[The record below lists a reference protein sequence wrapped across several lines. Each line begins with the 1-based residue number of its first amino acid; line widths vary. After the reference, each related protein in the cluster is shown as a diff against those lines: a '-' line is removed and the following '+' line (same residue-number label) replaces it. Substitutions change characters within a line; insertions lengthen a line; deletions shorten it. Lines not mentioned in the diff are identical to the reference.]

1 MSFSPCV
8 YNRKH
13 VCCKSHC
20 MNMTDSG
27 CDVILPVAL
36 LNASAYVVCGD
47 A

>member
-1 MSFSPCV
+1 
-8 YNRKH
+8 
-13 VCCKSHC
+13 

-47 A
+47 AWLKGILLNNAIHVYQQT